1 MKPYYKQVLVRDYLN
16 VKIALEHAVD
26 LCNQCDKDNYG
37 CVILYFDKF
46 SDIKQMPTH
55 EVLFTGNRQP
65 VESAQE
71 EFDTVITHNVAW
83 TESLLGNGLPRL
95 MFYYD
100 DSSNEDKITEFY
112 ESQEVGK
119 TNVKILTDHKVDYKT
134 CDYKSVLKEK

>member
-55 EVLFTGNRQP
+55 ETFSPVNRQP

-95 MFYYD
+95 NPSTIRWVY
-100 DSSNEDKITEFY
+100 EDETF
-112 ESQEVGK
+112 
-119 TNVKILTDHKVDYKT
+119 TTPNVRQSIVFLCKRV
-134 CDYKSVLKEK
+134 